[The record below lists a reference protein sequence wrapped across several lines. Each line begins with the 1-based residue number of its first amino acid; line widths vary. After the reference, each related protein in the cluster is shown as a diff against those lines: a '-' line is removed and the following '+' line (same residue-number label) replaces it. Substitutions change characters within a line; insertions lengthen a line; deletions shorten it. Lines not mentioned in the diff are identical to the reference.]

1 MMGSKSDRKRV
12 LVIDDDDSVRRL
24 VTRTLTSAGHRVDGA
39 DDGVQAIECLRT
51 GEYDV
56 IILDLAMP
64 RVDGFAVLH
73 YMRES
78 DPYLLRRVI
87 VLTGGSPEAVNGDP
101 IFSVVLKPFSM
112 ERLLA
117 EVANCCR
124 KSAFD
129 HGPVLAAAEEAAV
142 QRPISKIVQR
152 LIGRGERVRDVS

>member
-12 LVIDDDDSVRRL
+12 LVVDDDDSVRRL
-24 VTRTLTSAGHRVDGA
+24 VTRTLSSAGHRVDGA
-39 DDGVQAIECLRT
+39 DDGVHAIECLRS

-87 VLTGGSPEAVNGDP
+87 VLTGGNPEAVNGDP
-101 IFSVVLKPFSM
+101 IFSVILKPFTM
-112 ERLLA
+112 ERLLSDV
-117 EVANCCR
+117 ENCCR
-124 KSAFD
+124 KSAD
-129 HGPVLAAAEEAAV
+129 HGPVVAGSELAASPR
-142 QRPISKIVQR
+142 RPIAKIVQR
-152 LIGRGERVRDVS
+152 LIGRGEGIRNVT